1 MMTVVSIILLI
12 LNIFLILFF
21 YFKLKNQFSDKVLI
35 DNIKNETQKLVAQIA
50 FQTDRSVTIMEDKIR
65 EVNNIISELDKRILI
80 AGKEEEKRS
89 AADRVYQSLAESAK
103 TFSGIERSV
112 ITKHERPVIE
122 NEDVKLKVNKS
133 SKEVNEEEKKDTA
146 VEEEPI
152 KIYTKQIL
160 APKSGIVPDRTA
172 AMKEQIIEMAK
183 KGLSIEL
190 IAEKIP
196 LPTGEIEL
204 IISMNT

>member
-1 MMTVVSIILLI
+1 MINIIAIVLLV

-21 YFKLKNQFSDKVLI
+21 YFKFKNQFSDRASI
-35 DNIKNETQKLVAQIA
+35 NNIKNETQKLVAQIA
-50 FQTDRSVTIMEDKIR
+50 FQTDQSVTIMEDKIK
-65 EVNNIISELDKRILI
+65 EVNSLILEVDKRILL

-89 AADRVYQSLAESAK
+89 AAEKVYQSLAEKVK
-103 TFSGIERSV
+103 TDSFSGFDKNAMPK
-112 ITKHERPVIE
+112 TERPMIL
-122 NEDVKLKVNKS
+122 NEGGTREKNLPKQVNK
-133 SKEVNEEEKKDTA
+133 KESLPIED
-146 VEEEPI
+146 EPI

-160 APKSGIVPDRTA
+160 APKSGIVPDRA
-172 AMKEQIIEMAK
+172 ASMKEQIIEMAK

>member
-1 MMTVVSIILLI
+1 MMTVIAIVLLV
-12 LNIFLILFF
+12 LNIFLIFFF
-21 YFKLKNQFSDKVLI
+21 YFKFKNQFSDRASI
-35 DNIKNETQKLVAQIA
+35 NNIKNETQKLVAQIA
-50 FQTDRSVTIMEDKIR
+50 FQTDQSVTIMEDKIK
-65 EVNNIISELDKRILI
+65 EVNSLILELDKRILL

-89 AADRVYQSLAESAK
+89 TAERVYQSLAETVKADS
-103 TFSGIERSV
+103 FSGFDKNV
-112 ITKHERPVIE
+112 MAKAERPITSNGGIRE
-122 NEDVKLKVNKS
+122 NGHPKQVNK
-133 SKEVNEEEKKDTA
+133 KENISIED
-146 VEEEPI
+146 EPI

-172 AMKEQIIEMAK
+172 SMKEQIIEMAK

-190 IAEKIP
+190 IAEKVP

>member
-1 MMTVVSIILLI
+1 MMTVIAIVLLV
-12 LNIFLILFF
+12 LNIFLIFFF
-21 YFKLKNQFSDKVLI
+21 YFKFKNQFSDRASI
-35 DNIKNETQKLVAQIA
+35 NNIKNETQKLIAQIA
-50 FQTDRSVTIMEDKIR
+50 FQTDQSVTIMEDKIK
-65 EVNNIISELDKRILI
+65 EVNSLILELDKRILL

-89 AADRVYQSLAESAK
+89 AAEKVYESLAEAAKANAFSGLDTDVFAK
-103 TFSGIERSV
+103 T
-112 ITKHERPVIE
+112 KKPVI
-122 NEDVKLKVNKS
+122 
-133 SKEVNEEEKKDTA
+133 SKENPPIEN
-146 VEEEPI
+146 EPI

-160 APKSGIVPDRTA
+160 APKSVIVPDQTA
-172 AMKEQIIEMAK
+172 SMKEQIIEMAK

>member
-1 MMTVVSIILLI
+1 MMTAIAIILLV

-21 YFKLKNQFSDKVLI
+21 YFKFKNQFSDRASI
-35 DNIKNETQKLVAQIA
+35 NNIKNETQKLVAQIA
-50 FQTDRSVTIMEDKIR
+50 FQTDQSVTIMEDKIK
-65 EVNNIISELDKRILI
+65 EVNSLILELDKRILL

-89 AADRVYQSLAESAK
+89 AAEKVYESLAEAAK
-103 TFSGIERSV
+103 ANAFSGIDTDAFAK
-112 ITKHERPVIE
+112 TKKPVI
-122 NEDVKLKVNKS
+122 
-133 SKEVNEEEKKDTA
+133 SKENPSIEN
-146 VEEEPI
+146 EPI

-160 APKSGIVPDRTA
+160 APKSGIVPDQTA
-172 AMKEQIIEMAK
+172 SMKEQIIEMAK

-190 IAEKIP
+190 IAEKVP